1 MSIFHHLGLGFWSFL
16 ANPAA
21 GLVGGARG
29 QGGQRIV
36 QGFTGGVQSLLGNT
50 VFAFSNATAKAAGS
64 ARKVL
69 YLLCSQLV
77 ATRSTIEHFTK
88 VTVNALHVMGCGIR
102 LGCAGLQKLPF
113 GGCTA
118 SCRASFFLLSL

>member
-21 GLVGGARG
+21 GLVGGVRG

-36 QGFTGGVQSLLGNT
+36 QGFTGGIQSLLGNT

-64 ARKVL
+64 AQKVP
-69 YLLCSQLV
+69 LV
-77 ATRSTIEHFTK
+77 TLT
-88 VTVNALHVMGCGIR
+88 
-102 LGCAGLQKLPF
+102 
-113 GGCTA
+113 
-118 SCRASFFLLSL
+118 

>member
-36 QGFTGGVQSLLGNT
+36 QGFMGGVQSLLGNT

-64 ARKVL
+64 ARKVPR
-69 YLLCSQLV
+69 LLCIWPV
-77 ATRSTIEHFTK
+77 AARPVI
-88 VTVNALHVMGCGIR
+88 
-102 LGCAGLQKLPF
+102 
-113 GGCTA
+113 
-118 SCRASFFLLSL
+118 